1 MKYYYYEFIYNLVK
15 CRFLCYFV
23 DISFLLIYNNYREM
37 KGGFM
42 MVSSDFRAKARAK
55 LEGKWGKTACITLVY
70 MLIFFIIS
78 LIENNLSDS
87 SSSIISIIVTIIEVP
102 LGFGLIIALFKVFH
116 DEEVG
121 PFDFLSLGFNNFKKS
136 WTISLRI
143 FLKMLVP
150 VILIIVSYILITF
163 GMVGMLATSFYSS
176 PSASSLGFL
185 SIVGFILL
193 IVSMIWAITKSYYYQ
208 LSYLV
213 AIDNSELSSKEAVEK
228 SAELMEGKRW
238 KFFCLQFSFIGWS
251 ILACFT
257 FGIGFLWLVPYIQ
270 FANIAFYEFANGNN
284 TNVEAEV
291 VTENNDNPIQ
301 GE

>member
-1 MKYYYYEFIYNLVK
+1 MI
-15 CRFLCYFV
+15 
-23 DISFLLIYNNYREM
+23 
-37 KGGFM
+37 
-42 MVSSDFRAKARAK
+42 SSDFRAKARAK
-55 LEGKWGKTACITLVY
+55 LEGKWGKVACITLVY

-87 SSSIISIIVTIIEVP
+87 ASSIFSIIITIIEVP

-136 WTISLRI
+136 WAISLRI

-257 FGIGFLWLVPYIQ
+257 FGIGFLWLIPYIQ

-284 TNVEAEV
+284 TSVETEV
-291 VTENNDNPIQ
+291 VPENNDNPIQ